1 MTGSSRCKSS
11 QRWRLISGSTQVHRS
26 SSPTPNHLCC
36 RVIYRGWKSKKKK
49 KGKKKKRRERKKK
62 KKRGGRGEIFVHSPV
77 GKIRHPSSFERR
89 DRNSM
94 TYIRRR
100 LLKHKRTLNLN
111 FFALLF
117 SGSAVLLLSIPSA
130 QQPTSL
136 TTRGYISM

>member
-1 MTGSSRCKSS
+1 MLSRYLS
-11 QRWRLISGSTQVHRS
+11 RMEIE
-26 SSPTPNHLCC
+26 
-36 RVIYRGWKSKKKK
+36 
-49 KGKKKKRRERKKK
+49 KKKKRNKEKEEREEIK

>member
-1 MTGSSRCKSS
+1 MIERRKSLMLSRA
-11 QRWRLISGSTQVHRS
+11 LFIVVGMG
-26 SSPTPNHLCC
+26 
-36 RVIYRGWKSKKKK
+36 IEKKKK
-49 KGKKKKRRERKKK
+49 NKEKEEKERERKRGNKK
-62 KKRGGRGEIFVHSPV
+62 KERRGEIFVHSPV

-117 SGSAVLLLSIPSA
+117 SGSAVLLLSIPGA

>member
-1 MTGSSRCKSS
+1 MIERRKSFL
-11 QRWRLISGSTQVHRS
+11 RFALFIVVGMG
-26 SSPTPNHLCC
+26 
-36 RVIYRGWKSKKKK
+36 IEKKKK
-49 KGKKKKRRERKKK
+49 NKEKEEREKEEI

-117 SGSAVLLLSIPSA
+117 SGSAVLLLSIPGA